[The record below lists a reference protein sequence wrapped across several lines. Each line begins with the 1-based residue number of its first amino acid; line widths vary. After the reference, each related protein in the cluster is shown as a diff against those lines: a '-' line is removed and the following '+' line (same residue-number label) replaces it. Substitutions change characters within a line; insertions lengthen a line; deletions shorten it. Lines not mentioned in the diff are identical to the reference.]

1 MVTRDIREIF
11 TDTVIHVKR
20 ITTTYFYTEI
30 IHNIILLSHLEI
42 PISCACMN
50 KKIIYLLPIMCV
62 YFIIIFFI
70 LKNSFTRFLLEST
83 V

>member
-11 TDTVIHVKR
+11 TYIVIHVER
-20 ITTTYFYTEI
+20 ITTTFYTEI

-70 LKNSFTRFLLEST
+70 LKNSITCFSLDST